1 MSEEMVKIKGGRSGL
16 SLTFAPEA
24 SFEDILH
31 HLQGKLESGSGFFLR
46 GTMVFLPRDVL
57 TDAQREKLQK
67 LFHEHGLICRVQP
80 LEGENHLEK
89 SQAAPASAAESQPQA
104 APAASQNP
112 DVQEMLVVNKT
123 VRGGQE
129 IRTKSSV
136 LVCGN
141 VNPGAQI
148 IAGGSIDVRGIC
160 RGMVHAGAFGDTSAI
175 VVADR
180 LMPTQIRIAS
190 FIARSP
196 DHMDMTE
203 KAERASIKDGQIVI
217 EPIER

>member
-1 MSEEMVKIKGGRSGL
+1 MSEELVKIKGSKDGL
-16 SLTFAPEA
+16 SLSFASGA
-24 SFEDILH
+24 SFADIRQ
-31 HLQGKLESGSGFFLR
+31 HLQEKLESGSGFFLR

-57 TDAQREKLQK
+57 NDEQREILQK
-67 LFHEHGLICRVQP
+67 MFYEHGLICRIQP
-80 LEGENHLEK
+80 LEGGRPAEK
-89 SQAAPASAAESQPQA
+89 TQNAAKAPAPVARQPE
-104 APAASQNP
+104 APAKAPETQ
-112 DVQEMLVVNKT
+112 DMLVVNKT

-129 IRTKSSV
+129 IRTQSSV

-175 VVADR
+175 VVADH
-180 LMPTQIRIAS
+180 LMPTQIRIAG

-196 DHMDMTE
+196 DQMDMTE